1 MGCRVLLFVVLLIRR
16 PPRSTRTD
24 PLFPYTTLFLSL
36 EESLRQKYPDREI
49 APLLAP
55 FNALADDVDFWN
67 HNFEGLAVLGAA
79 GLFRVY
85 RLQRPVSGLS
95 IVADCFPTNPLMR
108 IVQSADRYQVLG
120 LNRHPSPLFEG
131 YRDSI
136 EEITLAPAMP
146 RTLGRGQAEST
157 RASTHL

>member
-1 MGCRVLLFVVLLIRR
+1 MVILGNAYPEKILETHESPGLSLYQSTHRQFPQRKQNPIRFRNLIR
-16 PPRSTRTD
+16 T
-24 PLFPYTTLFLSL
+24 L

-85 RLQRPVSGLS
+85 RLQRPVAALA
-95 IVADCFPTNPLMR
+95 IVAASSHPNPLSP
-108 IVQSADRYQVLG
+108 ILKSAR
-120 LNRHPSPLFEG
+120 SAK
-131 YRDSI
+131 S
-136 EEITLAPAMP
+136 A
-146 RTLGRGQAEST
+146 T
-157 RASTHL
+157 RQ

>member
-1 MGCRVLLFVVLLIRR
+1 MDQSNHRQFLQRKQDPRRFRNLIG
-16 PPRSTRTD
+16 
-24 PLFPYTTLFLSL
+24 TL
-36 EESLRQKYPDREI
+36 EASLRQKSPVREF

-85 RLQRPVSGLS
+85 RLQRPVADLA
-95 IVADCFPTNPLMR
+95 IVADSFHTKPLLR

-120 LNRHPSPLFEG
+120 LNRHLARLLDRKSVVSGKSVVEREDFG
-131 YRDSI
+131 GRRD
-136 EEITLAPAMP
+136 
-146 RTLGRGQAEST
+146 
-157 RASTHL
+157 